1 MLALQIYLS
10 KPVFQGKGKG
20 KIAVDFSPVLD
31 YSNSGS
37 PFLRYP
43 VKA

>member
-10 KPVFQGKGKG
+10 KPVFQGKRKG
-20 KIAVDFSPVLD
+20 KIAVDFSPVLG
-31 YSNSGS
+31 YSSSGS

-43 VKA
+43 MEI